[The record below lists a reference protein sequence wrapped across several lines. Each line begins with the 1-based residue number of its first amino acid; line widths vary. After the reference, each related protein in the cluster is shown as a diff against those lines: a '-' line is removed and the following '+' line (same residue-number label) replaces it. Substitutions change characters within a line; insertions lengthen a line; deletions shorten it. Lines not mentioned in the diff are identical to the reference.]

1 MKTKTPI
8 SAPDRKRLRDL
19 AKKVAEIAA
28 LPVMG
33 ERRQLWKKHNSL
45 QRVRPMVL
53 VFPEGAWRE
62 LLPDSALACAG
73 KEARRIEAE
82 LRRRIYTREHFHDD
96 TVCVTSWVLH
106 KSWKNSGWGLE
117 PKWRPATEAQ
127 GARGFDPVLRTP
139 ADLKKLRRPE
149 ISLDE
154 RETRRR
160 MQEMQDLFGD
170 LLDVQLRGITTFSI
184 HIMSQ
189 YTALRGLDQVMMD
202 MVENPAML
210 HDAMAFYAEA
220 HRDLIRQYER
230 LRLFS
235 LNNDNS
241 YHSSGGNGWT
251 DELPKPLYGRAN
263 NEASSLRAPG
273 FNPDHVRPR
282 DLWAS
287 AEAQEMALVSPEM
300 HEEFILSYERKLLA
314 PFGLNGYGCCEDLT
328 RKLDYVFRIPG
339 IRRISISPFADVD
352 ACAEKLKGRY
362 IFSWKPR
369 PSDLVGDFNPKRVRD
384 YIAHAL
390 RAAEA
395 NGCVL
400 EIILKDT
407 HTCDGHP
414 ERFTEWTRI
423 ARQLIQ
429 DDDGFFAADL
439 RG

>member
-1 MKTKTPI
+1 MKAQI

-19 AKKVAEIAA
+19 AKKVAAIAA
-28 LPVMG
+28 LPVMQ
-33 ERRQLWKKHNSL
+33 ERKQLWKKHNSL
-45 QRVRPMVL
+45 LPARPTVL
-53 VFPEGAWRE
+53 IFPEGAWRE
-62 LLPDSALACAG
+62 LLPDSALRCEG
-73 KEARRIEAE
+73 QEARRIEAE
-82 LRRRIYTREHFHDD
+82 LRRRIYTHEHFHDD
-96 TVCVTSWVLH
+96 TVCVNSWVAR
-106 KSWKNSGWGLE
+106 KAWKDSGWGLE
-117 PKWRPATEAQ
+117 PKWNPAPEAL
-127 GARGFDPVLRTP
+127 GARGFAPVLLAP

-149 ISLDE
+149 VSLDE
-154 RETRRR
+154 PETRRSL
-160 MQEMQDLFGD
+160 QEAQDLFGGI
-170 LLDVQLRGITTFSI
+170 LDVQLRGITTFSI
-184 HIMSQ
+184 HIMSL

-202 MVENPAML
+202 MIENPAML

-220 HRDLIRQYER
+220 HRDLIRQYDR

-241 YHSSGGNGWT
+241 YHSSGGNSWT
-251 DELPKPLYGRAN
+251 DELPKPGFD
-263 NEASSLRAPG
+263 PG
-273 FNPDHVRPR
+273 HVRPR

-328 RKLDYVFRIPG
+328 RKLDFVLRIPR

-352 ACAEKLKGRY
+352 ACAEKLQGNC

-369 PSDLVGDFNPKRVRD
+369 PSDLVGEFNPKRLRD
-384 YIAHAL
+384 YIARTL

-400 EIILKDT
+400 EMILKDT
-407 HTCDGHP
+407 HTCEGHP

-423 ARQLIQ
+423 ARELIP
-429 DDDGFFAADL
+429 DA
-439 RG
+439 R